1 MIQGLYS
8 ALSAVVAGERSQAVS
23 ANNVANIN
31 SVGYKAKYTVLS
43 DLSQGGVKVL
53 SVNQN
58 NSQGYYIHTGRPLDL
73 AINGEGYF
81 KVYNEE
87 MEKLTRAGNFYLD
100 KNGDIVTADGFKLAE
115 NLNITPADNVKIGV
129 NGEIFVNSEPVFN
142 IDIFDSNYNMLPENS
157 YEIMSG
163 FVEASNVDLA
173 REIISQIVDLRFVQT
188 NSKTIKTTDE
198 MLGYILDI
206 KS

>member
-8 ALSAVVAGERSQAVS
+8 ALSGVLAGEKSQAVS
-23 ANNVANIN
+23 ANNVANVN
-31 SVGYKAKYTVLS
+31 SIGYKAKYTVLS
-43 DLSQGGVKVL
+43 ELSQGGVKVL
-53 SVNQN
+53 SIGQN
-58 NSQGYYIHTGRPLDL
+58 NLQGYYIDTGRPLDL

-81 KVYNEE
+81 KVYNGEI
-87 MEKLTRAGNFYLD
+87 EKLTRVGNFYLD

-115 NLNITPADNVKIGV
+115 NLNITPEDNIKIGV
-129 NGEIFVNSEPVFN
+129 NGEIFVNSEPIFK
-142 IDIFDSNYNMLPENS
+142 IDIFDSNYNILPEDS
-157 YEIMSG
+157 YEIMPG
-163 FVEASNVDLA
+163 FLEASNVDVA
-173 REIISQIVDLRFVQT
+173 KEIVKQIMDLRYVQV